1 MYSVI
6 DNENTIIIKNSRFI
20 CILRHIDDVSN
31 VNKYL
36 NDAKLKYKD
45 ATHYCYAYIIN
56 NISKCSDDG
65 ESSGTAGMPM
75 LQVLKMNNLNNVLC
89 IVIRYFGKIL
99 LGASGLVR
107 AYTKSVTECLANH
120 IKEYTLGYNVTIMF
134 DYDNLNTINYLLK
147 SDSVISKKFEKRVSY
162 NINIDNDTFNKLKQ
176 LNNCEII
183 INKDIYL

>member
-1 MYSVI
+1 MVHERRVAPHGLEVEI
-6 DNENTIIIKNSRFI
+6 GEGTEDLGLGKCLAGHLTF
-20 CILRHIDDVSN
+20 LRVD
-31 VNKYL
+31 
-36 NDAKLKYKD
+36 
-45 ATHYCYAYIIN
+45 
-56 NISKCSDDG
+56 
-65 ESSGTAGMPM
+65 
-75 LQVLKMNNLNNVLC
+75 KMNNLNNVLC